1 MPART
6 VADPMWRASA
16 APRGRGALEVLVRFV
31 DLAAP
36 PDAVARAAACLSSA
50 ERRVADRGTAR
61 VRQRRILLRA
71 ALRAEL
77 GRQLGMPAAAVPLAA
92 AAGRPAWDAEPG
104 PGLNMSCSAS
114 GSVGLIAIVRGARIG
129 VDVQRHLSADLDA
142 ARVEGW
148 LADDEYAHLAV
159 GPVTERSS
167 ALAHCWAAKEAV
179 LKGRG
184 VGLLADP
191 ATVRTA
197 GRTTVG
203 SWRLL
208 PVAAPAGYAAAVA
221 VRTRRRLRPVVVHV
235 AAEETA

>member
-1 MPART
+1 MPVRPVAETDWRT
-6 VADPMWRASA
+6 FT
-16 APRGRGALEVLVRFV
+16 APRGRGALDVLVRFV
-31 DLAAP
+31 DLTAP
-36 PDAVARAAACLSSA
+36 PDAVARAATCLSPA

-61 VRQRRILLRA
+61 VRRRRILLRA

-77 GRQLGMPAAAVPLAA
+77 GRQLGVPAAAVPLAA
-92 AAGRPAWDAEPG
+92 TAGRPAWDAEPG
-104 PGLNMSCSAS
+104 PGLDMSCSAS
-114 GSVGLIAIVRGARIG
+114 GSVGLLAVVRGARVG
-129 VDVQRHLSADLDA
+129 VDLQEHLPADLDA
-142 ARVEGW
+142 ARAEGW
-148 LADDEYAHLAV
+148 LADDEYSHLATR
-159 GPVTERSS
+159 PVTERSA

-197 GRTTVG
+197 GRSTVG

-235 AAEETA
+235 AAEESA